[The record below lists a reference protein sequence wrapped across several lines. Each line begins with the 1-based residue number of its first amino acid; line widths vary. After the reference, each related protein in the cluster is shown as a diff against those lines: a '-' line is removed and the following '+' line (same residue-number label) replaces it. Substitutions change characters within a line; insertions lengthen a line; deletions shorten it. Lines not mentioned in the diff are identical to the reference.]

1 MSPALASSTPAARTR
16 AAARRGAGRD
26 STYTI
31 DLVLLTVVDGELGVA
46 LTRADAH
53 PTAKAGVRPRE
64 RYVLPWEGGAADE
77 PLQAA
82 ATRVAEGVLG
92 GAPGWME
99 QIGAFGDG
107 RRHPASAP
115 LSVGYVALV
124 PAATDA
130 DADAGAEFFAL
141 SALPPLAPRQRA
153 IVDAAVAH
161 VRGRVGQA
169 PVAFRLL
176 PPSFTLSELQ
186 ERYELLLGR
195 QLHKASFRRALQG
208 ARIVEPTDVWRSEGR
223 GRPAQL
229 FRYATRRKKVA
240 PRGVRFDA

>member
-1 MSPALASSTPAARTR
+1 MSPAVATSPAARTR
-16 AAARRGAGRD
+16 AAGRRAGGRD

-53 PTAKAGVRPRE
+53 PSAKAGVRPRE
-64 RYVLPWEGGAADE
+64 KYALPWEGGAPDE

-82 ATRVAEGVLG
+82 AARVAGDVLG
-92 GAPGWME
+92 GAPAWME

-107 RRHPASAP
+107 RRHPAPAP
-115 LSVGYVALV
+115 LSVAYVALV
-124 PAATDA
+124 PAAA
-130 DADAGAEFFAL
+130 DVDVESGAEFFPL
-141 SALPPLAPRQRA
+141 SGLPPLAPRQRA

-161 VRGRVGQA
+161 VRSRVGQA

>member
-1 MSPALASSTPAARTR
+1 MSPTLASTPAPRSR
-16 AAARRGAGRD
+16 AARRGGGRD
-26 STYTI
+26 STYTV
-31 DLVLLTVVDGELGVA
+31 DLVVLTVVDGELGVA

-53 PTAKAGVRPRE
+53 PTATKGARPRE
-64 RYVLPWEGGAADE
+64 RYVLPWEGGAPDE
-77 PLQAA
+77 PLQTA
-82 ATRVAEGVLG
+82 ATRVAADLLG
-92 GAPGWME
+92 DAPGWME

-115 LSVGYVALV
+115 LSVAYVALV
-124 PAATDA
+124 PT
-130 DADAGAEFFAL
+130 GAELDEASGAEVFAL

-153 IVDAAVAH
+153 MVDAAVAH
-161 VRGRVGQA
+161 VRSRVGQA